1 MSKGITGLDGTQI
14 ARLVEVVVRDSE
26 IVLAPSI
33 LSPLA
38 AAGDVDVSVHQHL
51 PGGDCRHHGGVPA
64 HDLTDDHCGHPD
76 HRRGSGAHADHR

>member
-33 LSPLA
+33 LSPLEA
-38 AAGDVDVSVHQHL
+38 VRVTLMYL
-51 PGGDCRHHGGVPA
+51 PPTLPRRRLPTSWVCPSPLSHGRSPWS
-64 HDLTDDHCGHPD
+64 P
-76 HRRGSGAHADHR
+76 GSSPGLWSTC